1 MLKRLALATALLASS
16 AWAQQEISI
25 TAKEIETG
33 AADAKLAALGREAA
47 ATGKEVVINA
57 PKEWHGKVAAKVKA
71 GGAASV
77 KLNDS
82 FFENVVVRVADK
94 AKVEPPKPAE
104 APKPADAP
112 KPAESPKPAPPA
124 APPKPVEAP
133 KPAPKPVEPP
143 KPATPAPAPPPAPA
157 SAPVQT
163 PPPPAPAAVQ
173 TPPPAPAPVA
183 KPAEA
188 PKPAADTSAAIK
200 QRFEQNLHGGKPA
213 KGELD
218 QTLLQKGDIIYID
231 GDVRAVVRRDSLG
244 TTLFWLTGELN
255 LLRAELKPLAENRY
269 EVVYKITNS
278 SNVSLRGTVGEAQ
291 VFTATVPAD
300 GNAERADMEKSYA
313 EGRPVGRSLRI
324 DQLTQGDMVYLGKTS
339 AMVVRRDGGQL
350 ARYWLEGALNTNQ
363 VGLQKEKGATGKFKV
378 LSDNIE

>member
-1 MLKRLALATALLASS
+1 MLKRLALVTALLASS

-25 TAKEIETG
+25 TAKDIETG

-71 GGAASV
+71 GGAADV

-94 AKVEPPKPAE
+94 AKVEPPKPVEAPKPAE
-104 APKPADAP
+104 APKPTA
-112 KPAESPKPAPPA
+112 PA

-133 KPAPKPVEPP
+133 KPAPKPVETP

-157 SAPVQT
+157 PAPVET
-163 PPPPAPAAVQ
+163 PPPAPAPAQ
-173 TPPPAPAPVA
+173 TPPPAPAPAA

-188 PKPAADTSAAIK
+188 PKPAAPAVDTSVTIK

-269 EVVYKITNS
+269 EVVYKITGS
-278 SNVSLRGTVGEAQ
+278 SNVSLRGTAGEAQ
-291 VFTATVPAD
+291 IFTAAVPAD

-313 EGRPVGRSLRI
+313 EGRPVGRTLRI

-339 AMVVRRDGGQL
+339 AMIVRRDGGQL

>member
-1 MLKRLALATALLASS
+1 MLKRLALVTALLASS

-25 TAKEIETG
+25 TAKDIETG

-47 ATGKEVVINA
+47 STGKEVVINA

-71 GGAASV
+71 GGAADV

-104 APKPADAP
+104 APKPAT
-112 KPAESPKPAPPA
+112 PP

-133 KPAPKPVEPP
+133 KPAPKPVEAP
-143 KPATPAPAPPPAPA
+143 KPAAPPPVPPPAPA
-157 SAPVQT
+157 PAPVET
-163 PPPPAPAAVQ
+163 PPPAPAPVQ
-173 TPPPAPAPVA
+173 TPPPAPAPA
-183 KPAEA
+183 PKPAEA
-188 PKPAADTSAAIK
+188 PKPAVPAIDPSVAIK

-269 EVVYKITNS
+269 EVVYKITSS
-278 SNVSLRGTVGEAQ
+278 SNVSLRGTAGEAQ
-291 VFTATVPAD
+291 IFTAAVPAD
-300 GNAERADMEKSYA
+300 GDAERADMEKSYA

-324 DQLTQGDMVYLGKTS
+324 DQLTQGDMIYLGKTS
-339 AMVVRRDGGQL
+339 AMIVRRDGGQL

>member
-1 MLKRLALATALLASS
+1 MLKRLALVTALLASS

-25 TAKEIETG
+25 TAKDIETG

-71 GGAASV
+71 GGAADV

-104 APKPADAP
+104 TPKPADAP
-112 KPAESPKPAPPA
+112 KPAAPP

-133 KPAPKPVEPP
+133 KPAPKPVETP

-157 SAPVQT
+157 PAPVET
-163 PPPPAPAAVQ
+163 PPPAPAPVQ
-173 TPPPAPAPVA
+173 TPPPAPAPAA
-183 KPAEA
+183 KPVEA
-188 PKPAADTSAAIK
+188 PKPAAPAVATSVTIR

-269 EVVYKITNS
+269 EVVYKITGS
-278 SNVSLRGTVGEAQ
+278 SNVSLRGTAGEAQ
-291 VFTATVPAD
+291 IFTAAVPAD

-313 EGRPVGRSLRI
+313 EGRPVGRTLRI

-339 AMVVRRDGGQL
+339 AMIVRRDGGQL
-350 ARYWLEGALNTNQ
+350 ARYWLEGPLNTNQ

>member
-25 TAKEIETG
+25 TAKDIETG

-71 GGAASV
+71 GGAADV

-94 AKVEPPKPAE
+94 AKAEPPKPVE
-104 APKPADAP
+104 APKPAPSAV
-112 KPAESPKPAPPA
+112 
-124 APPKPVEAP
+124 PPKPVEAP
-133 KPAPKPVEPP
+133 KPAPKPVEAP
-143 KPATPAPAPPPAPA
+143 KPAAPVPVAAPPPAPA
-157 SAPVQT
+157 P
-163 PPPPAPAAVQ
+163 VQ
-173 TPPPAPAPVA
+173 TPPPAPAPVETPP
-183 KPAEA
+183 PAPA
-188 PKPAADTSAAIK
+188 PAPVQTPPPAAPAAAAKPAADASVAIK
-200 QRFEQNLHGGKPA
+200 QRFEQNLHSGKPA

-269 EVVYKITNS
+269 EVVYKITSS

-291 VFTATVPAD
+291 IFTATVPAD
-300 GNAERADMEKSYA
+300 GDAERADMEKSYA

-339 AMVVRRDGGQL
+339 AMIVRRDGGQL